1 MRYVFLSLFIL
12 MSLWHLYYSWKDEKR
27 GRACNKPFLL
37 VFLTLYYVFSTGHIS
52 WLLLSALI
60 TSWLG
65 DVLLIVPGNLWVTLG
80 GFSFGA
86 GHILFILAYA
96 SQIIY
101 SNVIWTPVI
110 LLSIVYLAISGLI
123 LSMVWKTSPAV
134 MRVNIGLYLL
144 ANSTMNI
151 FALMQLL
158 TNPSI
163 GAVLAYI
170 GAVLFFVSDCCL
182 FLVRFYKGEKQL
194 VFKKHFTVMLTY
206 LAGEFLITQ
215 GMLLVTG

>member
-1 MRYVFLSLFIL
+1 MRYVFLGLFIAV
-12 MSLWHLYYSWKDEKR
+12 SLWHLYYSWKDEKR
-27 GRACNKPFLL
+27 GRACTKPFLL
-37 VFLTLYYVFSTGHIS
+37 IFLTLYYVCSTGNIS

-65 DVLLIVPGNLWVTLG
+65 DVLLIIQGNLWVTLG

-96 SQIIY
+96 SQITY
-101 SNVIWTPVI
+101 ANVLWTPVI
-110 LLSIVYLAISGLI
+110 LVSIVYLAVSALI
-123 LSMVWKTSPAV
+123 LSVVWKTSSAV
-134 MRVNIGLYLL
+134 MRVNMSLYLL

-158 TNPSI
+158 ANHST

-170 GAVLFFVSDCCL
+170 GAVLFFISDCCL
-182 FLVRFYKGEKQL
+182 FLVRFYKGDKQL

-215 GMLLVTG
+215 GMLMITG